1 MTLYVCGEEK
11 PRITTNNISILNWD
25 QIIKAK
31 KGVRA
36 RDKMLCGNVIAEY
49 NENIIIIHGEFVCHE
64 HMIPKSTVEYYD
76 GKEIHLNI
84 PYSMLS
90 RFDF

>member
-1 MTLYVCGEEK
+1 MGRRNLE
-11 PRITTNNISILNWD
+11 ITTNNISILNWD

-49 NENIIIIHGEFVCHE
+49 NENIIIIHGEFVCPV

>member
-1 MTLYVCGEEK
+1 M
-11 PRITTNNISILNWD
+11 
-25 QIIKAK
+25 Q
-31 KGVRA
+31 
-36 RDKMLCGNVIAEY
+36 CGNVIAEY
-49 NENIIIIHGEFVCHE
+49 NDNIIIIHGEFVCHE

>member
-1 MTLYVCGEEK
+1 MHVGEGRK
-11 PRITTNNISILNWD
+11 PGITARNNISILNWD
-25 QIIKAK
+25 EIIKAK

-36 RDKMLCGNVIAEY
+36 NDKLLCGNVIAEY
-49 NENIIIIHGEFVCHE
+49 NDNIIIIHGEFVSHE
-64 HMIPKSTVEYYD
+64 DMIPKLTVDYYD

>member
-1 MTLYVCGEEK
+1 MILYACGEEK
-11 PRITTNNISILNWD
+11 SRITTNNISILNWD

-49 NENIIIIHGEFVCHE
+49 NENIIIIHG
-64 HMIPKSTVEYYD
+64 
-76 GKEIHLNI
+76 
-84 PYSMLS
+84 
-90 RFDF
+90 

>member
-1 MTLYVCGEEK
+1 MHVGEGRK
-11 PRITTNNISILNWD
+11 PGITTTDNISILNWD
-25 QIIKAK
+25 EIIKAK

-36 RDKMLCGNVIAEY
+36 NDKLLCGNVIAEY
-49 NENIIIIHGEFVCHE
+49 NDNIIIIHGEFVSHE
-64 HMIPKSTVEYYD
+64 YMIPKSTVDYYD

>member
-1 MTLYVCGEEK
+1 LILYACGEEK
-11 PRITTNNISILNWD
+11 SRITTNNISILNWD

-49 NENIIIIHGEFVCHE
+49 NENII
-64 HMIPKSTVEYYD
+64 
-76 GKEIHLNI
+76 EIHLNI

>member
-1 MTLYVCGEEK
+1 MHIGEERK
-11 PRITTNNISILNWD
+11 LGSTTTNNIPMLNWD
-25 QIIKAK
+25 EIIKAK
-31 KGVRA
+31 KEVRA
-36 RDKMLCGNVIAEY
+36 SDKLPCGNVIAEY
-49 NENIIIIHGEFVCHE
+49 NDNIIIIHGEFVSHE
-64 HMIPKSTVEYYD
+64 DMIPKLTVDYYD